1 MLKKSL
7 ILSLYFFATSI
18 LLSQDVVNN
27 YISEVKFRMSFVY
40 NFLPTSSCNPED
52 IGSVEEWRYLAQ
64 VSDSPNDDGQGWT
77 DDGCYQYNVEGSGW
91 VTSPDFEFYAYTWS
105 SPNRAQMDYATRL
118 YVWEDDI
125 NPDCSLQN
133 GDQCEWTSG
142 PATVTYMNLPKGFC
156 DYPGNWNSWL
166 SGLGSSTR
174 YINVEYYY
182 EIDPFT
188 GYLANYANT
197 FQFETIDASGCPIV
211 NHCMNNENRSGMNT
225 YYSFIL
231 ENQRRIAIDLT
242 NQPGNLQINLFA
254 TEGEAGGGTNPIQP
268 YSTSTDIKNYDLLP
282 GTYYIRVSRTTAVKG
297 NYRLSIYSDNSGPY
311 YWNGSV
317 SSDWHDVDN
326 WSSCVLPTLSIPVII
341 PYTSSNQ
348 PIIYTGNTGQCQTI
362 EIDNSTKVT
371 IQSGALLNTNN

>member
-1 MLKKSL
+1 MNKFFV
-7 ILSLYFFATSI
+7 LSLFCLTTSI
-18 LLSQDVVNN
+18 SWTQDVINN
-27 YISEVKFRMSFVY
+27 YISEVKFRMSKVY
-40 NFLPTSSCNPED
+40 NHLPTSDCNPED
-52 IGSVEEWRYLAQ
+52 PLNVEEWRFKAQ
-64 VSDSPNDDGQGWT
+64 VSDSPNDDGLGWT
-77 DDGCYQYNVEGSGW
+77 DDGCYQNNVEGTGW
-91 VTSPDFEFYAYTWS
+91 TTYPNFQFYYNDWT
-105 SPNRAQMDYATRL
+105 SPNRTSMDYALQLTT
-118 YVWEDDI
+118 WEDDI
-125 NPDCSLQN
+125 NPDCDMQN
-133 GDQCEWTSG
+133 GDQCRWPSPETL
-142 PATVTYMNLPKGFC
+142 TYQSLPKGSC
-156 DYPGNWNSWL
+156 EYPGEWNSWV
-166 SGLGSSTR
+166 SGFGSSTR

-197 FQFETIDASGCPIV
+197 FQFETIDASGCPSV
-211 NHCMNNENRSGMNT
+211 YHCMNNENRSGMNT

-231 ENQRRIAIDLT
+231 DNQRRIAIDLT
-242 NQPGNLQINLFA
+242 DQPGNLQMNLFA
-254 TEGEAGGGTNPIQP
+254 TEGEAGGGSNPIQP

-326 WSSCVLPTLSIPVII
+326 WSSCVLPTLSIQVII

-348 PIIYTGNTGQCQTI
+348 PIIYTGNTGQCQSI

>member
-1 MLKKSL
+1 
-7 ILSLYFFATSI
+7 
-18 LLSQDVVNN
+18 
-27 YISEVKFRMSFVY
+27 
-40 NFLPTSSCNPED
+40 
-52 IGSVEEWRYLAQ
+52 
-64 VSDSPNDDGQGWT
+64 
-77 DDGCYQYNVEGSGW
+77 
-91 VTSPDFEFYAYTWS
+91 
-105 SPNRAQMDYATRL
+105 MDYALQLTT
-118 YVWEDDI
+118 WEDDI
-125 NPDCSLQN
+125 NPDCDMQN
-133 GDQCEWTSG
+133 GDQCRWPS
-142 PATVTYMNLPKGFC
+142 PATLTYQSLPKGSC
-156 DYPGNWNSWL
+156 EYPGEWNSWV
-166 SGLGSSTR
+166 SGFGSSTR

-197 FQFETIDASGCPIV
+197 FQFETIDASGCPSV
-211 NHCMNNENRSGMNT
+211 YHCMNNENRSGMNT

-231 ENQRRIAIDLT
+231 DNQRRIAIDLT
-242 NQPGNLQINLFA
+242 DQPGNLQMNLFA
-254 TEGEAGGGTNPIQP
+254 TEGEAGGGSNPIQP

-317 SSDWHDVDN
+317 SADWHDVDN
-326 WSSCVLPTLSIPVII
+326 WSSCVLPTLSTQVII